1 MNLYIYKI
9 LNKIQTLKSIYNSI
23 YIYIYIYI
31 YILNILIDET
41 NL

>member
-9 LNKIQTLKSIYNSI
+9 LNKNSNIKIYLQLN
-23 YIYIYIYI
+23 IYI